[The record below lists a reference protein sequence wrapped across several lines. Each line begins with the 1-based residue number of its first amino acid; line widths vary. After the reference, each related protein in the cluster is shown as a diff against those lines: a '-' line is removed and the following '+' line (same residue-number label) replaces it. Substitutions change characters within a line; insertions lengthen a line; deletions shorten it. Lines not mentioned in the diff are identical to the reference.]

1 MIFSYCAVR
10 VLRKW
15 DRGVTEGTASAN
27 FCLSGGSR
35 TNGVA
40 MREQQS
46 KDGWRNSMCLE
57 YVVHELGLCKRSS
70 GQSIEVG
77 SFRSEVDDRCASS
90 HGETGSSCATDFVTL
105 ACP

>member
-1 MIFSYCAVR
+1 
-10 VLRKW
+10 
-15 DRGVTEGTASAN
+15 
-27 FCLSGGSR
+27 
-35 TNGVA
+35 
-40 MREQQS
+40 
-46 KDGWRNSMCLE
+46 MCLE